1 MRRRRGLSRPL
12 ARRQQEGSDGAKAS
26 QMRRPSTER
35 LLGFRVST
43 KPGRRS
49 GFMYELSS
57 LVSWMRICRRS
68 LTEERPC
75 HRTCRPRLSD
85 LRPRSPP
92 LSYPSPTPRADAGS
106 IVRDPS
112 RRWIR
117 RPLPELH
124 CRQLWKELCPRLPL
138 PPPPLPSNRERDEK
152 SRLRW
157 RGKLDRERGES

>member
-1 MRRRRGLSRPL
+1 MRW
-12 ARRQQEGSDGAKAS
+12 
-26 QMRRPSTER
+26 PSTER
-35 LLGFRVST
+35 LLGFGVST

-68 LTEERPC
+68 LTEARPC

-112 RRWIR
+112 RR
-117 RPLPELH
+117 PLPELH
-124 CRQLWKELCPRLPL
+124 CRQLWKVPTTPL
-138 PPPPLPSNRERDEK
+138 AAATPLVESREGREVEVEVERK
-152 SRLRW
+152 VRSRT
-157 RGKLDRERGES
+157 RGELS